1 MIFLS
6 QPKILMEYTGF
17 DKDQLW
23 NCMTLIEEKIAAPAI
38 STSRRQLGAVS
49 KKYEHKHYM
58 AVSSTLAPP
67 STTDVRKA
75 EDFKRR

>member
-1 MIFLS
+1 
-6 QPKILMEYTGF
+6 
-17 DKDQLW
+17 
-23 NCMTLIEEKIAAPAI
+23 MTLVEEKIAAPAI
-38 STSRRQLGAVS
+38 STSRRQLGAVF

-67 STTDVRKA
+67 STTDVRTA